1 MKNRSI
7 VALKCVV
14 FPLCLLPV
22 WLIWRGAPL
31 AADPVQAI
39 THATG
44 DDAIWFLMASL
55 AITPVRRL
63 HKSLAWLIRFRR
75 MLGLFAFFY
84 ATLHLLTY
92 VFLFSGFDVA
102 GVWANLR
109 HGSFA
114 GVGQAWRDVWP
125 GMWDDFKKRR
135 FIQVG
140 LFAWVILLALAVTSP
155 AWIMRRMGG
164 KRWQWLHRTVYVAG
178 FAAVTHYWWQVK
190 AGVRSPTLVTVVLW
204 VLLLARVVWVVM
216 KKMKASKK
224 AGAVRAQA

>member
-1 MKNRSI
+1 MKNRTI

-22 WLIWRGAPL
+22 WLVWREAPL

-44 DDAIWFLMASL
+44 SDALWFLMASL
-55 AITPVRRL
+55 AVTPVRRL

-109 HGSFA
+109 HGSFK
-114 GVGQAWRDVWP
+114 GFGQAWSDVWP
-125 GMWDDFKKRR
+125 GMVDDVKKRK

-140 LFAWVILLALAVTSP
+140 LFCWVILLALTMTSP
-155 AWIMRRMGG
+155 AWIMRKMGG
-164 KRWQWLHRTVYVAG
+164 KRWQWLHRSVYVAG
-178 FAAVTHYWWQVK
+178 WAAVIHYWWLVK
-190 AGVRSPTLVTVVLW
+190 PGVMGPMRPTLVLV

-216 KKMKASKK
+216 KRRRAS
-224 AGAVRAQA
+224 RATVAA